1 MQLSLFLLWA
11 LAGWCGNEPRR
22 WGFPPKPGPGPDP
35 WWFASRIIGVVFGI
49 IGGWGYTK
57 IFGPH
62 PEPWTSALPAAA
74 SAFGAFLA
82 ARFVT
87 DVVSRFSGGN
97 RT

>member
-1 MQLSLFLLWA
+1 MVKRILAPRFWGGVIAMPLLA
-11 LAGWCGNEPRR
+11 A
-22 WGFPPKPGPGPDP
+22 
-35 WWFASRIIGVVFGI
+35 VFSAVGI